1 MNEGKKCSRTII
13 KNKTHTSRLCKKTN
27 KQTKKQKQ
35 QLTNR
40 NENVKEYYNIL
51 IEHFIFLPQYNFF

>member
-1 MNEGKKCSRTII
+1 MRGKNAAEQLLKI
-13 KNKTHTSRLCKKTN
+13 KHTHQDCAK
-27 KQTKKQKQ
+27 KQTNKQKQ